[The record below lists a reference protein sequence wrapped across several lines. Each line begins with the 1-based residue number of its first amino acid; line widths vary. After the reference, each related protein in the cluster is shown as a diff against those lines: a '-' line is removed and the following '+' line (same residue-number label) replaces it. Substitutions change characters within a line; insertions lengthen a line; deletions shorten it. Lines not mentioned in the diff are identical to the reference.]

1 MSLDTSIRF
10 LEPVD
15 PRMVWAIMRTMIEAP
30 ADSAWDRYAP
40 NPDMTA
46 LFAPNPTWYAPGGQG
61 AGAVAFMSY
70 GAEGA
75 LLDDREYHDPQ
86 DDWGPGQIPPPAY
99 VEITL
104 TNGNKDRHGEFAHQI
119 ICAIGLRT
127 AVSCNDGGW
136 ITMPVNPS
144 PAVLSRALRLDVK
157 L

>member
-1 MSLDTSIRF
+1 MSLGTWIRF

-15 PRMVWAIMRTMIEAP
+15 PRTVWAVMRTMIDAP
-30 ADSAWDRYAP
+30 ADYTWDRYPANP
-40 NPDMTA
+40 NMMA

-61 AGAVAFMSY
+61 AGAVAVMHY
-70 GAEGA
+70 GVEGA
-75 LLDDREYHDPQ
+75 LLDDREFS
-86 DDWGPGQIPPPAY
+86 DWPEDWSPAQIPPPGY
-99 VEITL
+99 VEISL
-104 TNGNKDRHGEFAHQI
+104 TNGEKDRHGEFVHQI

-127 AVSCNDGGW
+127 AVSCNDSGW